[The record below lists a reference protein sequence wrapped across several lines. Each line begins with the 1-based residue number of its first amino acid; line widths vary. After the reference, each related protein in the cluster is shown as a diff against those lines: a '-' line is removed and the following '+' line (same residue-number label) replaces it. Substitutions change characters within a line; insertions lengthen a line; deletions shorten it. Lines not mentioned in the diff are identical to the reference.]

1 MKYDRQI
8 SMTNRKS
15 GWGQKVSKFLGN
27 REKLKSSHNDDAIGE
42 NKSTLDD
49 ETFVRLVYRVFLERD
64 PDRDGYLIHLE
75 RLKSGRTTHE
85 QLALDFLDSDEFKT
99 IIRSKYPTCSRVEN
113 RNTDCDWE
121 GIAKLFPYFGVLADE
136 RFRDP
141 TPENL
146 REFFSSGEQKVHE
159 TLQIL
164 RTKFGNFEPT
174 SALDFGCGVGRLLIP
189 MARAVGRAVGVDVA
203 DRMLELARHH
213 ISQSGVNA
221 WVTKDIP
228 VDENFDWI
236 NSFIVFQH
244 IPPSRGY
251 VLIECLWKILQ
262 RGGCMT
268 LHITTYHDHT
278 HTGEL
283 IRDAG
288 RYSYDGD
295 RATLYVRRP
304 RADETSMSMYDYDL
318 SHVLA
323 IFELRDGQE
332 IHLQHVQHGGCYG
345 VIIYIRKE

>member
-1 MKYDRQI
+1 
-8 SMTNRKS
+8 MTNRTN
-15 GWGQKVSKFLGN
+15 GWGQRAKRFLVSRGEASL
-27 REKLKSSHNDDAIGE
+27 SYNDVSTAA
-42 NKSTLDD
+42 NKIPLDD
-49 ETFVRLVYRVFLERD
+49 ETFVRLIYRVFLGRD
-64 PDRDGYLIHLE
+64 PDRDGYLMHLE
-75 RLKSGRTTHE
+75 RLKSGEITHE
-85 QLALDFLDSDEFKT
+85 QLALDFADSDEFKT
-99 IIRSKYPTCSRVEN
+99 IILSRYPTYSRVEN
-113 RNTDCDWE
+113 RNTDRDWE

-146 REFFSSGEQKVHE
+146 TEFFSSGERQVQE

-189 MARAVGRAVGVDVA
+189 MARAVGQAVGVDVA
-203 DRMLELARHH
+203 DNMLQLARHH

-228 VDENFDWI
+228 IDENFDWI

-251 VLIECLWKILQ
+251 ILIERLWKILQ
-262 RGGCMT
+262 RGGCMS

-278 HTGEL
+278 HVGEL

-288 RYSYDGD
+288 RYSYDGE
-295 RATLYVRRP
+295 RAILYVRRP
-304 RADETSMSMYDYDL
+304 RADETSMSMYDYNL

-323 IFELRDGQE
+323 IFELKDGQE

-345 VIIYIRKE
+345 VIIYVRKE